1 MAVAGTLIYE
11 TKLNTDGFQRS
22 VNSMTGTVEKGG
34 SKIKSIIAALGITKI
49 ISSAISTINA
59 SIDGAISRIDTLNN
73 FPKVMSNLGISSEDA
88 SKAINTLSDKLKGIP
103 TTLDDAA
110 LAVQRFTSKN
120 GDVKKSTE
128 IFLAVNNALLAGG
141 ASAEIQSSALEQL
154 SQSYA
159 KGKPDMMEWRAIQT
173 AMPAQLKQISS
184 EMLGNKDALDKYLKS
199 AQEYADNN
207 PLSSTASELIEQL
220 KAVENGTGDMT
231 TALGTGLRTGVISM
245 DEFID
250 TIVKLNK
257 DGTKNFQSFEKQARN
272 ATGGIKTSVTN
283 MKTAITRGVANVIS
297 SVDKL
302 LQKNGLG
309 GISGVLSN
317 IGKTSETAFK
327 KFATAIEKVNV
338 KALIN
343 VLKTLIPV
351 IAGVTAGF
359 VAYQVVLKTISAINI
374 AKNILSAV
382 SSFLSLIPAIT
393 SATDAMALLN
403 VAFNANPV
411 GLIVAGVA
419 GLTAGLIA
427 LHSALSKNKTEQE
440 QVNQTLK
447 DYDETMKEADKSR
460 QKYLDT
466 NMNEVQ
472 NYRNLYDELI
482 NLADENGKVKEGYEE
497 RAKFISG
504 TLNEALG
511 TEITVTD
518 GVIQNYQKISVEI
531 ANVIKAKR
539 AKVLLDAQEEKYN
552 KAKDEAAKLEEA
564 YATAVKEANKAE
576 EERNNY
582 ISKVAEQYGITEE
595 RVKELLN
602 TTNVFDDSLE
612 IHGETLL
619 NIKNKNNELNTEYDK
634 TQALLEETG
643 NKYADNQ
650 KTIGEYETSLTN
662 LSNGNYDAV
671 LKMYED
677 TTNYQGKTKEQ
688 TYNNYQDAITAQQL
702 YLDSLKR
709 DKDKY
714 DTETYN
720 ALVSSTESKIKQLE
734 SEQAKYKT
742 ITEEGQKKT
751 KQAWNKGLS
760 EQLSEITGHKVE
772 FRKTSNGNVQA
783 YIDGIK
789 EGKPMTKKE
798 AKALAETMTSEIK
811 NQKREAKK
819 SGEYLIE
826 GTTSGIKN
834 RNKQSSAFSAIAS
847 FGNSLLAKLRISLKE
862 HSPSKASEQD
872 AKYLIEGFNV
882 GLTKSKG
889 KSLKLVEEFGN
900 EILNEMQDAVNVETG
915 KMSFSGTSG
924 SVTEILNANA
934 TFEGT
939 MPISVNLDGEKIYQN
954 QETIKARKALQYGGV
969 K

>member
-1 MAVAGTLIYE
+1 MAVAGTLTYE

-245 DEFID
+245 DEFMD

-309 GISGVLSN
+309 GISGVLSD

-359 VAYQVVLKTISAINI
+359 VAYQVVLKAISAINI
-374 AKNILSAV
+374 AKNILSTA
-382 SSFLSLIPAIT
+382 SSFLSLIQAIKST
-393 SATDAMALLN
+393 KDAMILLN
-403 VAFNANPV
+403 TVITANPV

-482 NLADENGKVKEGYEE
+482 NLADGNVKEGYEE

-552 KAKDEAAKLEEA
+552 KAKDEATTLEESF
-564 YATAVKEANKAE
+564 ATAVKESSKAE
-576 EERNNY
+576 KELNDY
-582 ISKVAEQYGITEE
+582 ISGVAKSYGLTNDELQKVLSSNNDFTESSKING
-595 RVKELLN
+595 VELEKIKN
-602 TTNVFDDSLE
+602 TISGLSEKYTESN
-612 IHGETLL
+612 ETL
-619 NIKNKNNELNTEYDK
+619 KRSKDAYTE
-634 TQALLEETG
+634 
-643 NKYADNQ
+643 NQ
-650 KTIGEYETSLTN
+650 RIIGEYETSLMN

-751 KQAWNKGLS
+751 KQVWNKGLS

-811 NQKREAKK
+811 NQKGEAKK

-834 RNKQSSAFSAIAS
+834 QNKQSSAFSAIAS
-847 FGNSLLAKLRISLKE
+847 FGNSLLAKLRTSLKE

-882 GLTKSKG
+882 GLAKNKG